1 MGIQG
6 EGEQAFPMLL
16 EKIRQGTSLS
26 GVPGLYLKG
35 RGLVH
40 ERVFAGNLDELPL
53 PDPRL
58 CARSLSHEQEI
69 WLPVQTRRGC
79 PMSCSYCSTAT
90 IEGRSVR
97 KRSPALVVEN
107 IARHVEAGFEKFY
120 FVDNTFNLLLPYA
133 RDLCLAIIGSGLKI
147 SWRCILYPGRIDG
160 GLIDLMAEAGCT
172 EVSLGFESGCERILK
187 GMNKKYKPHDIR
199 LASDM
204 LRDAGIGRMGFL
216 LLGGPGETRE
226 SVSESLAF
234 AGSLQLDALKI
245 TAGIRIYPGTALAK
259 IAREEGV
266 ISPDDDLLFP
276 RFYMAN
282 GLGGWLQET
291 VKAWTA
297 DKPHW
302 MS

>member
-1 MGIQG
+1 
-6 EGEQAFPMLL
+6 
-16 EKIRQGTSLS
+16 
-26 GVPGLYLKG
+26 
-35 RGLVH
+35 
-40 ERVFAGNLDELPL
+40 
-53 PDPRL
+53 
-58 CARSLSHEQEI
+58 
-69 WLPVQTRRGC
+69 
-79 PMSCSYCSTAT
+79 
-90 IEGRSVR
+90 
-97 KRSPALVVEN
+97 
-107 IARHVEAGFEKFY
+107 
-120 FVDNTFNLLLPYA
+120 
-133 RDLCLAIIGSGLKI
+133 
-147 SWRCILYPGRIDG
+147 
-160 GLIDLMAEAGCT
+160 
-172 EVSLGFESGCERILK
+172 
-187 GMNKKYKPHDIR
+187 
-199 LASDM
+199 
-204 LRDAGIGRMGFL
+204 GFL